1 MSSATVHLLR
11 HGEVFNPAGVLY
23 GRLPNFHLSDRGVAM
38 SVLAAE
44 YFQSRAGQGAVFAV
58 LRSSP
63 LTRAQETAQP
73 TASAL
78 GLEIDTDSRLLEA
91 ENDFEGLKMSPSE
104 LFKPVHWP
112 KLVNPLRPSWGESYR
127 AQVDRMR
134 LAIDDARRDAVERA
148 GDGAQAILVSHQLPI
163 WVSRLSAEKRRLFH
177 DPRQRECSLASVTS
191 LEFDGERLRAV
202 SYCEPAATLLPGATS
217 TAGA

>member
-1 MSSATVHLLR
+1 MPSATVHLLR
-11 HGEVFNPAGVLY
+11 HGEVFNPEGVLY

-38 SVLAAE
+38 AVLAAE
-44 YFQSRAGQGAVFAV
+44 YFQSLAGRGAVFAV
-58 LRSSP
+58 LRASP

-78 GLEIDTDSRLLEA
+78 GLAIGTDQRLIEA
-91 ENDFEGLKMSPSE
+91 GNDFEGLKMSPAE
-104 LFKPVHWP
+104 LLKPIHWP
-112 KLVNPLRPSWGESYR
+112 KLVNPFRPSWGESYR

-134 LAIDDARRDAVERA
+134 LAVDDARRAAVERA

-163 WVSRLSAEKRRLFH
+163 WVSRLSAERRRLFH
-177 DPRQRECSLASVTS
+177 DPRRRDCSLASVTS
-191 LEFDGERLRAV
+191 LEFDGERLSGV
-202 SYCEPAATLLPGATS
+202 GYHEPAAGLLPGATA